1 MFRGYK
7 QYYLYILTN
16 KANTVF
22 YVGVTDDLVK
32 RVYQHINKLVA
43 GFTQKYNITKL
54 VYYEI
59 YSSPLEAITREKQI
73 KGGSRKDKIKLIES
87 KNPNYKDLYLEI
99 I

>member
-1 MFRGYK
+1 MFRNYK

-22 YVGVTDDLVK
+22 YVGVTDDLIK

-59 YSSPLEAITREKQI
+59 YNSPLEAIIREKQI